1 LIEWPLDSV
10 HHHLTDVRELA
21 LAEIQME
28 KQQTSTDVSQLI
40 ATSMRP
46 FDADVEARRRAGQA
60 PRGSGGSAF
69 GRKLNPVRNLLGQTD
84 IVLNIICLLFA
95 LGFLALA
102 VRSAGMAGSFLTI
115 DNLFLIAV
123 CLMLAGI
130 FMVSPA
136 LMAYERGWHT
146 KFLSAGG
153 TAEVFEEDIHFE
165 GSTKLFLSVLGGLL
179 VLTLIEVVL
188 AYFQVP
194 LLIMLTILIGL
205 SLIKAAMIV
214 AYFMHLRFERLSLVL
229 TLIPIL
235 VVCICLLF
243 IFFPDSNRS
252 LNLRST
258 QASTVESTESHGETH

>member
-1 LIEWPLDSV
+1 M
-10 HHHLTDVRELA
+10 
-21 LAEIQME
+21 QME

-60 PRGSGGSAF
+60 PRAGGGGGSER
-69 GRKLNPVRNLLGQTD
+69 GRKLSPVRNLLGQTD
-84 IVLNIICLLFA
+84 IVLNIICVLFA
-95 LGFLALA
+95 FGFLALA
-102 VRSAGMAGSFLTI
+102 VRSAGMAGSFLSI

-146 KFLSAGG
+146 RFLSAGD
-153 TAEVFEEDIHFE
+153 TAEIFEEDVHFE

-179 VLTLIEVVL
+179 LLTFVEVVL
-188 AYFQVP
+188 AYFQVA
-194 LLIMLTILIGL
+194 LLVMLTILIGL

-252 LNLRST
+252 LNLRAT
-258 QASTVESTESHGETH
+258 RASAVEAKESHGETH

>member
-1 LIEWPLDSV
+1 
-10 HHHLTDVRELA
+10 
-21 LAEIQME
+21 
-28 KQQTSTDVSQLI
+28 
-40 ATSMRP
+40 
-46 FDADVEARRRAGQA
+46 
-60 PRGSGGSAF
+60 
-69 GRKLNPVRNLLGQTD
+69 
-84 IVLNIICLLFA
+84 
-95 LGFLALA
+95 
-102 VRSAGMAGSFLTI
+102 
-115 DNLFLIAV
+115 
-123 CLMLAGI
+123 
-130 FMVSPA
+130 
-136 LMAYERGWHT
+136 MAYERGWHT

-153 TAEVFEEDIHFE
+153 TAEVFDEDIHFE

-258 QASTVESTESHGETH
+258 QASAVESTESHGETH